1 MSAMMRW
8 VPAWALG
15 LAVSLAWAG
24 EPDRTEGES
33 RWAVLPGAI
42 PVAELLAELTQNVEP
57 LVQGSGAQFLV
68 TDRSGGGQ
76 LTGTRKSLVSA
87 LTSLLENALQAV
99 EGVDAAR
106 IELSASSAEGAL
118 LFVVRDNGRG
128 MDGATVSRLFEPF
141 FTTRGE
147 GTGLGLAIARG
158 VVRAHG
164 GSIDVRSSPGSGA
177 EFIVS
182 LPCPKN

>member
-1 MSAMMRW
+1 MLLFARGE
-8 VPAWALG
+8 ALG
-15 LAVSLAWAG
+15 R
-24 EPDRTEGES
+24 ER
-33 RWAVLPGAI
+33 I
-42 PVAELLAELTQNVEP
+42 PVAELLAELNQNFEP
-57 LVQGSGAQFLV
+57 LVLGSGTQFVV

-99 EGVDAAR
+99 EGVDGAR
-106 IELSASSAEGAL
+106 IELSAAGAAGVL
-118 LFVVRDNGRG
+118 LFAVRDNGRG
-128 MDGATVSRLFEPF
+128 MDSATVSRLFEPF

-164 GSIDVRSSPGSGA
+164 GSIDVCSNPGTGT

-182 LPCPKN
+182 LPCPKS